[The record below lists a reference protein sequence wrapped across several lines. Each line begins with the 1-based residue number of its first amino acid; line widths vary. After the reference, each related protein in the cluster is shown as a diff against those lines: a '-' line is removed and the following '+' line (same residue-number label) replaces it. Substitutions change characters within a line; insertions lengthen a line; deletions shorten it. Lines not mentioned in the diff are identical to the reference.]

1 MEMLK
6 RILHLPAKNLA
17 LAIPAV
23 LAAGFTVGY
32 LFDTTFLKDY
42 ILFATF
48 LMIYPTMIGFKVK
61 EAFDLSHFKV
71 VITAMLLNFA
81 VIPALAYSLGWVML
95 AKEPQM
101 FAGLALA
108 SLLPTSG
115 MTISWTIIHKG
126 NAPAAIKMTAVGL
139 IAGSVLAPWY
149 LLLMVGKMVPVNV
162 AQIFTT
168 IAVVVFLPL
177 LLGNIS
183 YRLLMR
189 KFTIKEFQE
198 KIKPVL
204 PSASIWSMLFVIFS
218 SISMKARMIMSAPEV
233 IVQGLAVL
241 LIFYLLNFVL
251 STVVGR
257 AFFTKPDGIAL
268 VYGTVMRNLSI
279 ALGVAVTTFGPK
291 AGLIVTLAFIIQVQ
305 AAAWYGKVSEK
316 FAFFKNEPVLKNQ

>member
-1 MEMLK
+1 M
-6 RILHLPAKNLA
+6 
-17 LAIPAV
+17 AIPII

-42 ILFATF
+42 ILIATF

-61 EAFDLSHFKV
+61 EAFDLSHFRLL
-71 VITAMLLNFA
+71 ITAMFINFA
-81 VIPALAYSLGWVML
+81 VIPALAYGLGRGL
-95 AKEPQM
+95 LDSEPQM

-115 MTISWTIIHKG
+115 MTISWTMIHKG
-126 NAPAAIKMTAVGL
+126 NVPAAIKMTAVGL

-149 LLLMVGKMVPVNV
+149 LLLMVGKIVPVNV
-162 AQIFTT
+162 VQIFTT

-177 LLGNIS
+177 LLGNVT
-183 YRLLMR
+183 YNLLM
-189 KFTIKEFQE
+189 KKYSPKEFQE

-204 PSASIWSMLFVIFS
+204 PSVSIWAMLFVIFS
-218 SISMKARMIMSAPEV
+218 SISMKAGMIISAPEV
-233 IVQGLAVL
+233 IMQGLTVL
-241 LIFYLLNFVL
+241 LVFYLLNFVI
-251 STVVGR
+251 STVAGR
-257 AFFTKPDGIAL
+257 ALFVKPDSIAL

-305 AAAWYGKVSEK
+305 AAAWYGKIAEK
-316 FAFFKNEPVLKNQ
+316 FAFLKNEPVLKNQ